1 MSDSFLL
8 AEFVVG
14 VGAENVVGV
23 GGGLA
28 GAGVGPSGPEGLGF
42 WGLGWF
48 IEGMRVVRF
57 F

>member
-42 WGLGWF
+42 
-48 IEGMRVVRF
+48 
-57 F
+57 

>member
-14 VGAENVVGV
+14 VGAENVVEV

-28 GAGVGPSGPEGLGF
+28 GAGVGPGGPE
-42 WGLGWF
+42 
-48 IEGMRVVRF
+48 
-57 F
+57 